1 MANFPS
7 ITPSSRNFKPGVY
20 PQKSYRTLSGANYRR
35 TFGTMPYGASLD
47 LEFENITDANAEAI
61 VVHYRNQT
69 STNKRFRLSSN
80 ATSGMG
86 GSLGYYADGLADNL
100 RWEYAGPPEIR
111 SVRPGRSTL
120 RVSLLGE
127 IRNPATDDA

>member
-7 ITPSSRNFKPGVY
+7 ITPTGRNFKPGVY

-47 LEFENITDANAEAI
+47 LEFENITDANAAAI
-61 VVHYRNQT
+61 VEHYRTQT
-69 STNKRFRLSSN
+69 ATNKRFKLSAN
-80 ATSGMG
+80 ATSGMAP
-86 GSLGYYADGLADNL
+86 SLKNYADGLADNL